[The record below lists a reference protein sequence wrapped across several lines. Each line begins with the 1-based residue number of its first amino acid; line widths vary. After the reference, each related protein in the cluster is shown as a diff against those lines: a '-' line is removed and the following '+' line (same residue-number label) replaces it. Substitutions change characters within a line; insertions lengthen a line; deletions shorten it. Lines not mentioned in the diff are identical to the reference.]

1 MIVKNCH
8 DCLQIKTR
16 AKNWNYT
23 HGATNPIPYID
34 DIIKPHK
41 HLIFEK
47 RTVDGAGGTSF
58 IFQCLKCEQWWEI
71 FIWSAVGQ
79 LDIKPYI
86 PEYHLTL

>member
-1 MIVKNCH
+1 MKICQDCH
-8 DCLQIKTR
+8 HFKYRVTY
-16 AKNWNYT
+16 WNNT
-23 HGATNPIPYID
+23 HGATDPTPYID